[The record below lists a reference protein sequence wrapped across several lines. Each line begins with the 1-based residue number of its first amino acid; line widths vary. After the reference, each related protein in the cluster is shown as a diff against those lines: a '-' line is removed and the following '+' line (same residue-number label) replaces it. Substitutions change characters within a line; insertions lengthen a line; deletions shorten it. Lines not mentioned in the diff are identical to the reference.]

1 MRWLMLVGIA
11 DEVLEGV
18 ILPELLVAMG
28 IQSKDPST
36 AGVVVHV

>member
-18 ILPELLVAMG
+18 ILPELFG
-28 IQSKDPST
+28 WGFSQKDPST
-36 AGVVVHV
+36 A

>member
-18 ILPELLVAMG
+18 ILPELLVG
-28 IQSKDPST
+28 DSVKKIQ
-36 AGVVVHV
+36 VLLE